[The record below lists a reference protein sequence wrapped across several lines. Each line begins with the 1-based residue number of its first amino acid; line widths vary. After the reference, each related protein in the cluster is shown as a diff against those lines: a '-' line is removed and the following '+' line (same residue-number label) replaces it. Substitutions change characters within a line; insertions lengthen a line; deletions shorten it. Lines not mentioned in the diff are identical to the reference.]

1 MKDYDEVLFK
11 GKANMRAMLTWLFL
25 ALMISG
31 TFIADYLKGLCE
43 GNWLIRLLVVCW
55 IPFAIGLLILRIKGK
70 AAKSYRT
77 VLTSGYLLF
86 YAFISVTTEAELI
99 SIFIVPFIC
108 ILILYKDSA
117 YMIKMTIISVAIV
130 GLCFVYKGIYK
141 ELGDVRSIVMQLE
154 LILCSC
160 LTAIMSV
167 SYLTMS
173 DGAMTKSIKSNLARV
188 VETVEKVKG
197 ASNRIVDGVTVV
209 RELAD
214 ENKEGTENIVKE
226 MRELSGNNNILNDRT
241 MSSVEMTTVIDKQ
254 VQDVAALMEHVV
266 QLIDTSIV
274 HANESSEELNEV
286 VDTTNKMAG
295 LSTEVERILVD
306 FKEEFQKVKQET
318 GTIEGITSQ
327 TNLLALNASI
337 EAARAG
343 EAGRGFAV
351 VADEIR
357 ELSNGTQNSSGRIMT
372 ALFHLEETSEKM
384 LKAVEQIV
392 QLIQANMEKV
402 SNVHTS
408 VGNITEDATSLGKDI
423 KVVDTAIKEVE
434 ASNQTLVGNMQQ
446 VCEVMEVITSNISE
460 VNNTTQEMLSKFAGS
475 VSSAQE
481 IESVVGALMEELGV
495 GGFMSVEDVRP
506 GMKIILVSKD
516 LTEEAELLGEVK
528 GRTEAGLTII
538 LEEPEEMVNMAEYQ
552 LRIVVDNVLYYWE
565 TTTVSAAKNGE
576 QGVFDVVVNTNPK
589 VFNRRKY
596 PRAPLHKQCTIVL
609 DDDEE
614 VYLGEMANISANGF
628 AFLIDA
634 PIFQASKGKKVRI
647 KVKDFD
653 VINGKELTGTII
665 RSSDNNGHYMVGCRM
680 PEDNKAIEEF
690 VKTCYSE

>member
-1 MKDYDEVLFK
+1 MKDYDETLFK

-31 TFIADYLKGLCE
+31 TFIADYLKGNCE
-43 GNWLIRLLVVCW
+43 LNWLIRLLVVCW
-55 IPFAIGLLILRIKGK
+55 IPFAIGLLVMKIKGK

-77 VLTSGYLLF
+77 VLASGYLLF
-86 YAFISVTTEAELI
+86 YAFISVTTDAELI

-141 ELGDVRSIVMQLE
+141 ELGDMGSIVMQLE

-173 DGAMTKSIKSNLARV
+173 DGAMTKSIKANLARV

-214 ENKEGTENIVKE
+214 ENKAGTENIVKE
-226 MRELSGNNNILNDRT
+226 MQELSGNNDILNDRT
-241 MSSVEMTTVIDKQ
+241 MSSMDMTTAIDKQ
-254 VQDVAALMEHVV
+254 VKDVATLMEHVV

-274 HANESSEELNEV
+274 HANTSSEELNDV
-286 VDTTNKMAG
+286 VDTTNKMAE
-295 LSTEVERILVD
+295 LSTEVEKILVD

-343 EAGRGFAV
+343 EASKGFAV

-372 ALFHLEETSEKM
+372 ALSHLEETSEKM
-384 LKAVEQIV
+384 LESVGEIV
-392 QLIQANMEKV
+392 KLIQMNMEKV
-402 SNVHTS
+402 SHVNTS

-434 ASNQTLVGNMQQ
+434 VSNQTLVGNMQQ
-446 VCEVMEVITSNISE
+446 VCEVMEVMTSNISE
-460 VNNTTQEMLSKFAGS
+460 VNDTTQEMLSKFAGS
-475 VSSAQE
+475 VSSAQD
-481 IESVVGALMEELGV
+481 IENVVGSLMGELGV
-495 GGFMSVEDVRP
+495 GGFMSVDDVRP
-506 GMKIILVSKD
+506 GMKIILVNK
-516 LTEEAELLGEVK
+516 ELSPEKEFLGEVK
-528 GRTEAGLTII
+528 NRAEEVLTIV
-538 LEEPEEMVNMAEYQ
+538 LENPKKMENETGYQ

-565 TTTVSAAKNGE
+565 NVTVTATKNGE
-576 QGVFDVVVNTNPK
+576 QCEFDVIVKSNPR

-596 PRAPLHKQCTIVL
+596 PRAPLHNQCTIIL
-609 DDDEE
+609 DGEEE
-614 VYLGEMANISANGF
+614 VHSGKMANISANGF
-628 AFLIDA
+628 AFLSDN
-634 PIFQASKGKKVRI
+634 PLFYQAKGKEVRV
-647 KVKDFD
+647 KVKDFE
-653 VINGKELTGTII
+653 VLKGKELTGTII
-665 RSSDNNGHYMVGCRM
+665 RSSDNNGEYMMGCRM
-680 PEDNKAIEEF
+680 PEDSKAIEEF
-690 VKTCYSE
+690 VKTRYSE